1 VWGLLESTFALML
14 VNPQHFRAVPGRK
27 TDQKDCEWLAQLL
40 QYGLLRGSF
49 VPPQEI
55 RELRELTRY
64 RVKLL
69 GQRNQVHNRIEK
81 LLQQA
86 NVKLSSVATDILGV
100 TGRSILAE
108 LLGGNEDAQS
118 LADCAKGTLRRKK
131 DQLEQALQ
139 AKLTSHQRFMLRE
152 FLDDLKF
159 VERKIARLEETIQER
174 ITPHEEVLN
183 RLNTIPGVNRLT
195 ASTLIAELGV
205 EMQQFPDAMHLA
217 SWAGLCPGD
226 CESAGKRKN
235 TRTRKGNP
243 HVRRVLCQAAWAAAH
258 TKHSYPAALFYRIA
272 SRAGRNKALIAVA
285 RHLIVIAYHLIR
297 EPVVYRDL
305 GENYFDT
312 LHAERTKR
320 RLVKRLE
327 HLGHQV
333 TLSRRQP

>member
-1 VWGLLESTFALML
+1 LEDTFALML

-55 RELRELTRY
+55 RELRELTRN

-100 TGRSILAE
+100 TGRSILAG
-108 LLGGNEDAQS
+108 LLGGNEDAKS

-159 VERKIARLEETIQER
+159 VEGKIARLEETIQER
-174 ITPHEEVLN
+174 VTPHEEVLN
-183 RLNTIPGVNRLT
+183 RLNTIPGINRLT

-205 EMQQFPDAMHLA
+205 AMQKFPDAMHLA
-217 SWAGLCPGD
+217 SWAGLCPGN

-235 TRTRKGNP
+235 HAYPQRKPACATRAVPSRVGCCPHEALVSVCSVLSNRLQSRPQQGPHRCRTTLNRDRPSPHTRPG
-243 HVRRVLCQAAWAAAH
+243 RV
-258 TKHSYPAALFYRIA
+258 PRP
-272 SRAGRNKALIAVA
+272 GRELP
-285 RHLIVIAYHLIR
+285 R
-297 EPVVYRDL
+297 
-305 GENYFDT
+305 
-312 LHAERTKR
+312 
-320 RLVKRLE
+320 
-327 HLGHQV
+327 
-333 TLSRRQP
+333 